1 MDLGK
6 CSRSLKWVMAG
17 FPELEMTWEVGSWG
31 FGEMGES
38 TVPCSGKSPESKTSA
53 KYFLTTFLEAN
64 WDCKNLRAVS
74 FLAVMMTPEV
84 S

>member
-17 FPELEMTWEVGSWG
+17 LPELEMTWEVGSWG

-38 TVPCSGKSPESKTSA
+38 TVPCSDKSP
-53 KYFLTTFLEAN
+53 
-64 WDCKNLRAVS
+64 
-74 FLAVMMTPEV
+74 
-84 S
+84 